1 MKVINAMKTVSLMQQ
16 KILAVL
22 LIGTAWLVAIPAASA
37 MEFEEGVHFERL
49 SVPVQTA
56 DDSRVE
62 VVEAFSYACIHCKTF
77 DPAVEAWHTAQGS
90 GVDFQRMPAIFN
102 QTWAIFAQAYYT
114 AEVLGVTAQVH
125 EPIFKAIHE
134 QGKDLRDPA
143 AMAILFETYA
153 GVSREDFDQVYS
165 SFGVRSKMQQAQAHG
180 RAYGLTG
187 TPSMIVD
194 GLFRTDGQMAGSNA
208 MMLEVVDFLVAKQ
221 AEARG
226 IDLPPPETPEAMGDV
241 SGGGR

>member
-1 MKVINAMKTVSLMQQ
+1 MKSRIFACLLFACSAVS
-16 KILAVL
+16 A
-22 LIGTAWLVAIPAASA
+22 AWG
-37 MEFEEGVHFERL
+37 MEFEEGTHYERL

-56 DDSRVE
+56 DDTRVE

-77 DPAVEAWHTAQGS
+77 DPAVEEWRAEQGA

-114 AEVLGVTAQVH
+114 AEVLGVTEQVH
-125 EPIFKAIHE
+125 TPIFKAIHE

-143 AMAILFETYA
+143 AMAILFETFA
-153 GVSREDFDQVYS
+153 GVPKADFDQVYS

-208 MMLEVVDFLVAKQ
+208 MMLEVVDYLVKQQ
-221 AEARG
+221 AEARD
-226 IDLPPPETPEAMGDV
+226 IDLPPPVATPEAPAGLSTD
-241 SGGGR
+241 GE

>member
-1 MKVINAMKTVSLMQQ
+1 MNSRR
-16 KILAVL
+16 LAVVL
-22 LIGTAWLVAIPAASA
+22 TAIALAGFSFTVQAA
-37 MEFEEGVHFERL
+37 EFEEGTHYERL
-49 SVPVQTA
+49 TVPVQTA

-77 DPAVEAWHTAQGS
+77 DPALEAWRHEQGA

-114 AEVLGVTAQVH
+114 AEVLGVTEQVH
-125 EPIFKAIHE
+125 TPIFKAIHE

-143 AMAILFETYA
+143 AMAILFETFA
-153 GVSREDFDQVYS
+153 GVSKSDFEQVYD

-180 RAYGLTG
+180 RAYGITG

-226 IDLPPPETPEAMGDV
+226 IDLPPPTPAAPVGLTVEGE
-241 SGGGR
+241 

>member
-1 MKVINAMKTVSLMQQ
+1 MKSRIIACLLFAFGIAPGAWAMD
-16 KILAVL
+16 
-22 LIGTAWLVAIPAASA
+22 
-37 MEFEEGVHFERL
+37 FEEGVHYERL

-56 DDSRVE
+56 DESRVE

-77 DPAVEAWHTAQGS
+77 DPAVDAWHEEQGA

-102 QTWAIFAQAYYT
+102 PTWAIFAQAFYT
-114 AEVLGVTAQVH
+114 AEVLGVTDQVH
-125 EPIFKAIHE
+125 TPIFKAIHE

-143 AMAILFETYA
+143 AMAILFETFA
-153 GVSREDFDQVYS
+153 GVPKADFDQVYS

-208 MMLEVVDFLVAKQ
+208 MMLEVVDFLVAMQ
-221 AEARG
+221 AEDRG
-226 IDLPPPETPEAMGDV
+226 IELPPPATPQAPAGLTADGE
-241 SGGGR
+241 

>member
-1 MKVINAMKTVSLMQQ
+1 MKS
-16 KILAVL
+16 KIFAGVL
-22 LIGTAWLVAIPAASA
+22 TAYALLGLSFSAQA
-37 MEFEEGVHFERL
+37 MEFEEGTHYERL
-49 SVPVQTA
+49 AVPVQIA

-77 DPAVEAWHTAQGS
+77 DPAVEAWHHEQGA

-114 AEVLGVTAQVH
+114 AEVLGVTEQVH
-125 EPIFKAIHE
+125 TPIFNAIHE

-143 AMAILFETYA
+143 AMAILFESFA
-153 GVSREDFDQVYS
+153 GVPKADFEQVYA

-208 MMLEVVDFLVAKQ
+208 MMLEVVDYLVAKQ
-221 AEARG
+221 AAERG
-226 IDLPPPETPEAMGDV
+226 IDLPPPVPAAPSDLTVEGE
-241 SGGGR
+241 

>member
-1 MKVINAMKTVSLMQQ
+1 MKSRIFAC
-16 KILAVL
+16 L
-22 LIGTAWLVAIPAASA
+22 LIACSAIPAAWG
-37 MEFEEGVHFERL
+37 MEFEEGIHYERL

-77 DPAVEAWHTAQGS
+77 DPAVEAWREEQGA

-114 AEVLGVTAQVH
+114 AEVLGVIEQVH
-125 EPIFKAIHE
+125 TPIFKAIHE

-143 AMAILFETYA
+143 AMAILFETFA
-153 GVSREDFDQVYS
+153 GVPKADFEQVYS

-208 MMLEVVDFLVAKQ
+208 MMLEVVDYLVAQQ

-226 IDLPPPETPEAMGDV
+226 IDLPPPVATPEAPAGLSTD
-241 SGGGR
+241 GE

>member
-1 MKVINAMKTVSLMQQ
+1 MKSRIIACLLFAFGIASGAWAMD
-16 KILAVL
+16 
-22 LIGTAWLVAIPAASA
+22 
-37 MEFEEGVHFERL
+37 FEEGVHYERL

-56 DDSRVE
+56 DESRVE

-77 DPAVEAWHTAQGS
+77 DPAVDAWHEEQGA

-102 QTWAIFAQAYYT
+102 PTWAIFAQAFYT
-114 AEVLGVTAQVH
+114 AEVLGVTDQVH
-125 EPIFKAIHE
+125 TPIFKAIHE

-143 AMAILFETYA
+143 AMAILFETFA
-153 GVSREDFDQVYS
+153 GVPKADFDQVYS

-208 MMLEVVDFLVAKQ
+208 MMLEVVDFLVAMQ
-221 AEARG
+221 AEDRG
-226 IDLPPPETPEAMGDV
+226 IELPPPATPQAPAGLTADGE
-241 SGGGR
+241 

>member
-1 MKVINAMKTVSLMQQ
+1 MNSRIIARLLFVLGCVSL
-16 KILAVL
+16 A
-22 LIGTAWLVAIPAASA
+22 PAALA
-37 MEFEEGVHFERL
+37 MEFEEGTHYERL
-49 SVPVQTA
+49 SMPVQTA

-77 DPAVEAWHTAQGS
+77 DPAVEAWHEEQGA
-90 GVDFQRMPAIFN
+90 GVDFKRMPAIFN
-102 QTWAIFAQAYYT
+102 QTWALFAQAYYA
-114 AEVLGVTAQVH
+114 AEVLGVLDQVH
-125 EPIFKAIHE
+125 DPIFKAIHE

-143 AMAILFETYA
+143 AMALLFESFA
-153 GVSREDFDQVYS
+153 GVQKSDFDQVYS

-194 GLFRTDGQMAGSNA
+194 GPFRPDGQRAGSNA

-221 AEARG
+221 AAARG
-226 IDLPPPETPEAMGDV
+226 IDLPPPAPQAPAGLTADGE
-241 SGGGR
+241 